1 MTLTLFHP
9 FCYFLPLL
17 LVYRL
22 FVFCCCDCW
31 VCFISQVK
39 QATHV
44 VTGHK
49 VAVKILNKAK
59 IKQLGME
66 EKVQREINILHLCTH
81 PHIIRLYEVIDTPTD
96 IFLVN
101 EYVSGGELFDYIVSK
116 GRLSADEARN
126 FFHQIISGV
135 EYCHFQKIVH
145 RDLKPENLLL
155 DANLN
160 IKIADFGLSN
170 LMRDGDFLRTS
181 CGSPNYAAPEVISG
195 HLYAGPEVDV
205 WSCGVILY
213 ALLCGSLP
221 FDDESIPNL
230 FKKIKSGMYSL
241 PTHLSQLAKNLIPRM
256 LEVDPMKRITIPE
269 IRLHPWFQHKLPP
282 YLRHPPELMEKQERV
297 VDSDVID
304 EVMKLP
310 FHKAYGTLTQNGGN
324 HMLNGGMNIPQHQ
337 FPHGIVTRELV
348 ERAAA
353 LEDSR
358 ESDTPKLLRDLRCAY
373 ELILDHKH
381 TRLRVMEVA
390 RAIKEAASATPPAF
404 SPGGSRGTTP
414 GGSHYGGSR
423 YSSSGGGSY
432 DGRYGSSVNYSN
444 SQSPTALHANSP
456 SNQARL
462 AEEATRALMQPAVG
476 HLQQQSPQNV
486 VGVGSHSVVQMTSS
500 IPGNTGMIAQH
511 QHGRRTRRWYLG
523 IQSKKDPAH
532 VMTEVYKALMAL
544 ECEWLQ
550 LSSYRIKCKWRP
562 NVSHGAHRGANRSS
576 TSFSMMPIAG
586 GETPN
591 AAFKQHSGSMDTESD
606 MEMDVEKDKK
616 RGGFSSKSLM
626 KVVAG
631 DDGHSVPVPNLS
643 TADYSIKIGL
653 TLYKV
658 QQNIYLLDFQKKS
671 GDAFSF
677 MTLCAN
683 IITELKTLSAASKQQ
698 QQAALLLQQQAAAAQ
713 QQAMQ
718 QGGYPPQGM
727 QK

>member
-1 MTLTLFHP
+1 
-9 FCYFLPLL
+9 
-17 LVYRL
+17 
-22 FVFCCCDCW
+22 
-31 VCFISQVK
+31 
-39 QATHV
+39 
-44 VTGHK
+44 
-49 VAVKILNKAK
+49 
-59 IKQLGME
+59 ME

-81 PHIIRLYEVIDTPTD
+81 PHIIRLYEVVDTPTD

-101 EYVSGGELFDYIVSK
+101 EYVSGGELFDFIVSK

-155 DANLN
+155 DANKN
-160 IKIADFGLSN
+160 IKLADFGLSN
-170 LMRDGDFLRTS
+170 LMRDGEFLRTS

-221 FDDESIPNL
+221 FDDESIPSL

-269 IRLHPWFQHKLPP
+269 IRMHPWFQHKLPP
-282 YLRHPPELMEKQERV
+282 YLRHPPELMEKQERI
-297 VDSDVID
+297 VDQEVID
-304 EVMKLP
+304 EVMELP
-310 FHKAYGTLTQNGGN
+310 FHKAYGSHLAAQNN
-324 HMLNGGMNIPQHQ
+324 MMVNGQRHHG
-337 FPHGIVTRELV
+337 FPAGIITRELV
-348 ERAAA
+348 ETAAS

-358 ESDTPKLLRDLRCAY
+358 DSDAPKLLRDLRCAY

-414 GGSHYGGSR
+414 GGHYGNGPR
-423 YSSSGGGSY
+423 YGNSF
-432 DGRYGSSVNYSN
+432 DGRYSANMSYN
-444 SQSPTALHANSP
+444 SQSPTMAM
-456 SNQARL
+456 SNLSQPMQHARL
-462 AEEATRALMQPAVG
+462 AEEATRALMHPGGRSDLSSPGQTQLSQYSPSSQTPPTSLSVGGGAVM
-476 HLQQQSPQNV
+476 
-486 VGVGSHSVVQMTSS
+486 QMTSS

-532 VMTEVYKALMAL
+532 VMTEVYKALTAL
-544 ECEWLQ
+544 GCEWLQ

-562 NVSHGAHRGANRSS
+562 NALQGGVHPSAPFGMPPTAGSENPQVATTAASAPAGTWSKPSPPARGHSDVAMMEVDAES
-576 TSFSMMPIAG
+576 TSGRDSKMNPPQQNPSAG
-586 GETPN
+586 FGD
-591 AAFKQHSGSMDTESD
+591 GSMQVISRTEGQF
-606 MEMDVEKDKK
+606 V
-616 RGGFSSKSLM
+616 R
-626 KVVAG
+626 
-631 DDGHSVPVPNLS
+631 VPNLS

-658 QQNIYLLDFQKKS
+658 QQNIYLLDFQKMT

-683 IITELKTLSAASKQQ
+683 IITELKTLSAASKQAQQ
-698 QQAALLLQQQAAAAQ
+698 QQAMYMAAQQHAQQEAVAAQQAAATG
-713 QQAMQ
+713 QAPS
-718 QGGYPPQGM
+718 GTFTPPRG
-727 QK
+727 

>member
-1 MTLTLFHP
+1 
-9 FCYFLPLL
+9 
-17 LVYRL
+17 
-22 FVFCCCDCW
+22 
-31 VCFISQVK
+31 
-39 QATHV
+39 
-44 VTGHK
+44 
-49 VAVKILNKAK
+49 
-59 IKQLGME
+59 ME

-155 DANLN
+155 DANDN

-297 VDSDVID
+297 VDSQVID

-310 FHKAYGTLTQNGGN
+310 FHKAYGSLANQNGTSN
-324 HMLNGGMNIPQHQ
+324 HSMNGGAMQQYPT
-337 FPHGIVTRELV
+337 VSRELI
-348 ERAAA
+348 EEAAA
-353 LEDSR
+353 LEDNR
-358 ESDTPKLLRDLRCAY
+358 DSDTPKLLRDLRCAY

-404 SPGGSRGTTP
+404 SPGGSRGATP
-414 GGSHYGGSR
+414 GGSHF
-423 YSSSGGGSY
+423 SSSAA
-432 DGRYGSSVNYSN
+432 GRYGAQSSLSYSSN
-444 SQSPTALHANSP
+444 QSYSSSQSPTTLNSP
-456 SNQARL
+456 ANQARL
-462 AEEATRALMQPAVG
+462 AEEATRALTQPGSQGNSGAPASVAQTPPIG
-476 HLQQQSPQNV
+476 A
-486 VGVGSHSVVQMTSS
+486 VGVGSHPVVQMTSS

-544 ECEWLQ
+544 GCQWLQ

-562 NVSHGAHRGANRSS
+562 NGPRESVSH
-576 TSFSMMPIAG
+576 FSGIIPSAG
-586 GETPN
+586 GETPD
-591 AAFKQHSGSMDTESD
+591 AAFRQAGSMDTDEDVS
-606 MEMDVEKDKK
+606 MDGGKEKHASPRKAPD
-616 RGGFSSKSLM
+616 FM

-631 DDGHSVPVPNLS
+631 DDGHQVTVPNLS
-643 TADYSIKIGL
+643 TENYSIKIGL

-658 QQNIYLLDFQKKS
+658 QQNIYLLDFQKKT

-683 IITELKTLSAASKQQ
+683 IITELKTLSAASRQQQLLQQ
-698 QQAALLLQQQAAAAQ
+698 QQAVAAAAQ

-718 QGGYPPQGM
+718 QREGQALSGN
-727 QK
+727 

>member
-1 MTLTLFHP
+1 
-9 FCYFLPLL
+9 
-17 LVYRL
+17 
-22 FVFCCCDCW
+22 
-31 VCFISQVK
+31 
-39 QATHV
+39 V

-81 PHIIRLYEVIDTPTD
+81 PHIIRLYEVLDTPTD

-155 DANLN
+155 DASLN

-297 VDSDVID
+297 IDAEVID

-310 FHKAYGTLTQNGGN
+310 FHKAYGGSLPNGTN
-324 HMLNGGMNIPQHQ
+324 HMMNGVVQHQ
-337 FPHGIVTRELV
+337 VLGVSRELI

-353 LEDSR
+353 LEDNR
-358 ESDTPKLLRDLRCAY
+358 DSDTPKLLRDLRCAY

-404 SPGGSRGTTP
+404 SPGGSRGATP

-423 YSSSGGGSY
+423 YGMSSGGGSAH
-432 DGRYGSSVNYSN
+432 GGAAFYGAGQSFSSGT
-444 SQSPTALHANSP
+444 SQSPTVLHSSSP

-462 AEEATRALMQPAVG
+462 AEEATRVLMQP
-476 HLQQQSPQNV
+476 
-486 VGVGSHSVVQMTSS
+486 GVGLIKSPPAGVGGVGGHPVVQMTSS

-544 ECEWLQ
+544 GCEWLQ

-562 NVSHGAHRGANRSS
+562 NGHQPGFAHVP
-576 TSFSMMPIAG
+576 TAG
-586 GETPN
+586 GHTLD
-591 AAFKQHSGSMDTESD
+591 AAFAGSMETDGD
-606 MEMDVEKDKK
+606 VAMDEGKAK
-616 RGGFSSKSLM
+616 RRAPPVAVNGFM

-631 DDGHSVPVPNLS
+631 EDGHSVPVPNLATS
-643 TADYSIKIGL
+643 DYSIKIGL

-658 QQNIYLLDFQKKS
+658 QQNIYLLDFQKKT
-671 GDAFSF
+671 GDAFCF

-698 QQAALLLQQQAAAAQ
+698 AAIMAQHQAAAAGSSQ
-713 QQAMQ
+713 H
-718 QGGYPPQGM
+718 QGM
-727 QK
+727 AGFPP

>member
-1 MTLTLFHP
+1 M
-9 FCYFLPLL
+9 
-17 LVYRL
+17 
-22 FVFCCCDCW
+22 
-31 VCFISQVK
+31 
-39 QATHV
+39 
-44 VTGHK
+44 TGHK

-282 YLRHPPELMEKQERV
+282 YLRHPPELMEKQERII
-297 VDSDVID
+297 DQEVID

-310 FHKAYGTLTQNGGN
+310 FQKAYGNLHGA
-324 HMLNGGMNIPQHQ
+324 LNGGINLS
-337 FPHGIVTRELV
+337 GLVTRDLV
-348 ERAAA
+348 ETAAS

-358 ESDTPKLLRDLRCAY
+358 DSDAPKLLRDLRCAY

-404 SPGGSRGTTP
+404 SPGGSRGATP
-414 GGSHYGGSR
+414 GGSNHYSGRYAGSG
-423 YSSSGGGSY
+423 SGSY
-432 DGRYGSSVNYSN
+432 DGRHFSGVSYSSR
-444 SQSPTALHANSP
+444 SQSPTAAHSASP
-456 SNQARL
+456 SQQARL
-462 AEEATRALMQPAVG
+462 AEATTRALMQPG
-476 HLQQQSPQNV
+476 GGGGSQSQYGSSGPTTPTP
-486 VGVGSHSVVQMTSS
+486 VGVGGHPVVQMTSS
-500 IPGNTGMIAQH
+500 IPGNTGIIAQH
-511 QHGRRTRRWYLG
+511 EAGRRTRRWYLG

-544 ECEWLQ
+544 GCEWLQ
-550 LSSYRIKCKWRP
+550 LSSYRIKCRWRP
-562 NVSHGAHRGANRSS
+562 NVSKSGGAGMPFAMPSAGGGTPQAAWAQPPARKPSDVAVDMDVDTKDKRAGSLEPSGPMKVIS
-576 TSFSMMPIAG
+576 TS
-586 GETPN
+586 
-591 AAFKQHSGSMDTESD
+591 
-606 MEMDVEKDKK
+606 
-616 RGGFSSKSLM
+616 
-626 KVVAG
+626 
-631 DDGHSVPVPNLS
+631 DGNFVRIPNLS
-643 TADYSIKIGL
+643 TTEYSVKIGL

-658 QQNIYLLDFQKKS
+658 QQNIYLLDFQKMT
-671 GDAFSF
+671 GDALFVHDF
-677 MTLCAN
+677 MRKYHHR
-683 IITELKTLSAASKQQ
+683 TEDS
-698 QQAALLLQQQAAAAQ
+698 
-713 QQAMQ
+713 
-718 QGGYPPQGM
+718 
-727 QK
+727 

>member
-1 MTLTLFHP
+1 L
-9 FCYFLPLL
+9 
-17 LVYRL
+17 
-22 FVFCCCDCW
+22 
-31 VCFISQVK
+31 
-39 QATHV
+39 ATHA

-49 VAVKILNKAK
+49 VAVKILNKNK

-66 EKVQREINILHLCTH
+66 EKVHREINILHLCTH

-256 LEVDPMKRITIPE
+256 LEVDPMKRITIAE

-282 YLRHPPELMEKQERV
+282 YLRHPPELMEKQERI
-297 VDSDVID
+297 VDQEVID

-310 FHKAYGTLTQNGGN
+310 FHKAYGNTKGLANGTLNV
-324 HMLNGGMNIPQHQ
+324 PQHQ
-337 FPHGIVTRELV
+337 FLTNIVTRELV
-348 ERAAA
+348 ETAAA

-358 ESDTPKLLRDLRCAY
+358 DSDAKKLLKDLRCAY

-390 RAIKEAASATPPAF
+390 RAIQEAASATPPAF

-414 GGSHYGGSR
+414 GGHYGTGGSR
-423 YSSSGGGSY
+423 YGGSVGNSY
-432 DGRYGSSVNYSN
+432 DGGRTYSASVSSN
-444 SQSPTALHANSP
+444 SHSPTASQSSP
-456 SNQARL
+456 AQQSRL
-462 AEEATRALMQPAVG
+462 AEEATRALMQPG
-476 HLQQQSPQNV
+476 STTS
-486 VGVGSHSVVQMTSS
+486 SHSSSHTPPGSVSAMSGHGIVQMTSS

-532 VMTEVYKALMAL
+532 VMTEVYKALMSL
-544 ECEWLQ
+544 GCEWLQ

-562 NVSHGAHRGANRSS
+562 NTGGSGSNS
-576 TSFSMMPIAG
+576 TIPLAG
-586 GETPN
+586 GESPQ
-591 AAFKQHSGSMDTESD
+591 AAWISNPSRGLSDASMDVDIDGKERHTSPTFGLNA
-606 MEMDVEKDKK
+606 MQVI
-616 RGGFSSKSLM
+616 
-626 KVVAG
+626 AG
-631 DDGHSVPVPNLS
+631 EDGHSLRVPNLS
-643 TADYSIKIGL
+643 TSEYSIKIGL

-658 QQNIYLLDFQKKS
+658 QQNIYLLDFQKMT

-683 IITELKTLSAASKQQ
+683 IITELKSLSAASKKEALMTQQ
-698 QQAALLLQQQAAAAQ
+698 QNASTSQHIPQAVI
-713 QQAMQ
+713 Q
-718 QGGYPPQGM
+718 QGGRLFPASQPGPAP
-727 QK
+727 

>member
-1 MTLTLFHP
+1 
-9 FCYFLPLL
+9 
-17 LVYRL
+17 
-22 FVFCCCDCW
+22 
-31 VCFISQVK
+31 VK
-39 QATHV
+39 LATHV

-297 VDSDVID
+297 VDSEVID
-304 EVMKLP
+304 EVLKLP
-310 FHKAYGTLTQNGGN
+310 FHKAYGSLNSNGL
-324 HMLNGGMNIPQHQ
+324 LNGAMNTAHQQ
-337 FPHGIVTRELV
+337 FPQDVVSRDLV

-358 ESDTPKLLRDLRCAY
+358 DSDTPKLLRDLRCAY

-414 GGSHYGGSR
+414 GGTQYGSNR
-423 YSSSGGGSY
+423 FSASGGNSY
-432 DGRYGSSVNYSN
+432 DGRYYGSGVSYSSN
-444 SQSPTALHANSP
+444 NSSQSPTAHANSP
-456 SNQARL
+456 AGQARL
-462 AEEATRALMQPAVG
+462 AEEATRALMQPGAGGSQPPPAPAPSSSVG
-476 HLQQQSPQNV
+476 GAAGGQP
-486 VGVGSHSVVQMTSS
+486 VVQMTSS

-544 ECEWLQ
+544 GCEWLQ

-562 NVSHGAHRGANRSS
+562 NAKGSKPGLSS
-576 TSFSMMPIAG
+576 GTTYAMPNG
-586 GETPN
+586 GETPE
-591 AAFKQHSGSMDTESD
+591 AAWNKAQPQVAGGIVKQQGAMESEGSMDIA
-606 MEMDVEKDKK
+606 MDDSTNRRKDFGDNK
-616 RGGFSSKSLM
+616 M

-631 DDGHSVPVPNLS
+631 NDGHFVKVPNLS
-643 TADYSIKIGL
+643 TTDYSIKIGL

-658 QQNIYLLDFQKKS
+658 QQNIYLLDFQKKT

-698 QQAALLLQQQAAAAQ
+698 QALLAQQQAAASAAQ
-713 QQAMQ
+713 QQQQSMQ
-718 QGGYPPQGM
+718 QQGEFSARGGAM
-727 QK
+727 AK

>member
-1 MTLTLFHP
+1 MKL
-9 FCYFLPLL
+9 
-17 LVYRL
+17 
-22 FVFCCCDCW
+22 
-31 VCFISQVK
+31 
-39 QATHV
+39 ATHCI
-44 VTGHK
+44 TGHK

-126 FFHQIISGV
+126 FFHQIVSGV

-155 DANLN
+155 DSNLN

-170 LMRDGDFLRTS
+170 IMRDGDFLRTS
-181 CGSPNYAAPEVISG
+181 CESPNYAAPEVISG

-241 PTHLSQLAKNLIPRM
+241 PSHLSQLARNLIPRM

-297 VDSDVID
+297 VESQVID
-304 EVMKLP
+304 EVLKLL
-310 FHKAYGTLTQNGGN
+310 FDRAYSHLNSAFVGGADPNGV
-324 HMLNGGMNIPQHQ
+324 GGHPLI
-337 FPHGIVTRELV
+337 TRELV
-348 ERAAA
+348 EAAAA

-358 ESDTPKLLRDLRCAY
+358 ENDAPKLIRDLRVAY

-390 RAIKEAASATPPAF
+390 RAIQEAASATPPAF
-404 SPGGSRGTTP
+404 SPGASRGATP
-414 GGSHYGGSR
+414 GGRGGSG
-423 YSSSGGGSY
+423 YGSHHQMGSY
-432 DGRYGSSVNYSN
+432 GQNSS
-444 SQSPTALHANSP
+444 HSP
-456 SNQARL
+456 STGASGHALDSQTRF
-462 AEEATRALMQPAVG
+462 AEEAAKALMQPAG
-476 HLQQQSPQNV
+476 SSRLAGGNQNPTHS
-486 VGVGSHSVVQMTSS
+486 GAHHPPHTPPPHMPGSGTNGSGSSTPIVQMQSS
-500 IPGNTGMIAQH
+500 IPSNVGMIAQH
-511 QHGRRTRRWYLG
+511 QHGRRNRRWYLG

-544 ECEWLQ
+544 GCEWLQ
-550 LSSYRIKCKWRP
+550 LSSYRIKCRWRP
-562 NVSHGAHRGANRSS
+562 NIPRGTAVPLVPNQNNPTAAADGSENTWNRVRATEMNHGMEMS
-576 TSFSMMPIAG
+576 ID
-586 GETPN
+586 GEEN
-591 AAFKQHSGSMDTESD
+591 GEDKSKDEDCRMQVISGS
-606 MEMDVEKDKK
+606 
-616 RGGFSSKSLM
+616 
-626 KVVAG
+626 
-631 DDGHSVPVPNLS
+631 DGHYVSVPNLC
-643 TADYSIKIGL
+643 TPDYCIKIGL

-658 QQNIYLLDFQKKS
+658 QQSIYLLDFQVS
-671 GDAFSF
+671 
-677 MTLCAN
+677 
-683 IITELKTLSAASKQQ
+683 
-698 QQAALLLQQQAAAAQ
+698 
-713 QQAMQ
+713 
-718 QGGYPPQGM
+718 
-727 QK
+727 

>member
-1 MTLTLFHP
+1 VLTLLHSP
-9 FCYFLPLL
+9 YF
-17 LVYRL
+17 V
-22 FVFCCCDCW
+22 
-31 VCFISQVK
+31 QVK
-39 QATHV
+39 LATHA

-66 EKVQREINILHLCTH
+66 EKVHREINILHLCTH
-81 PHIIRLYEVIDTPTD
+81 PHIIRLYEVVDTPTD

-116 GRLSADEARN
+116 GRLSADEARS

-230 FKKIKSGMYSL
+230 FKKIKSGMYAL

-282 YLRHPPELMEKQERV
+282 YLRHPPELIEKQERI
-297 VDSDVID
+297 VDQEVID

-310 FHKAYGTLTQNGGN
+310 FHKAYGGLVQNGMMNGN
-324 HMLNGGMNIPQHQ
+324 GNMAIPQQ
-337 FPHGIVTRELV
+337 QVFPNGIITRELV

-358 ESDTPKLLRDLRCAY
+358 DDDASKLLKDLRCAY

-381 TRLRVMEVA
+381 TRLRIMEVA

-414 GGSHYGGSR
+414 GGHYSNR
-423 YSSSGGGSY
+423 YSAGNSY
-432 DGRYGSSVNYSN
+432 DGRTHSSNMSYNST
-444 SQSPTALHANSP
+444 SQSPTAAHQSP
-456 SNQARL
+456 SSQQARL
-462 AEEATRALMQPAVG
+462 AEETTRALMQPGGASKGQYPLSSLSGQTPPTSIQVG
-476 HLQQQSPQNV
+476 IGGLQP
-486 VGVGSHSVVQMTSS
+486 VVQMTSS

-544 ECEWLQ
+544 GCEWLQ

-562 NVSHGAHRGANRSS
+562 NLPKNHPGGSIPGFAIPS
-576 TSFSMMPIAG
+576 AG
-586 GETPN
+586 GETPQAAWAQTPN
-591 AAFKQHSGSMDTESD
+591 ARGDSSMEIDADS
-606 MEMDVEKDKK
+606 KDKK
-616 RGGFSSKSLM
+616 APSSCTM
-626 KVVAG
+626 KVIAG
-631 DDGHSVPVPNLS
+631 EDGHLLRVPILS
-643 TADYSIKIGL
+643 TPDYSIKIGL

-658 QQNIYLLDFQKKS
+658 QQNIYLLDFQKMT

-683 IITELKTLSAASKQQ
+683 IITELKTLSAASKQ
-698 QQAALLLQQQAAAAQ
+698 AQ
-713 QQAMQ
+713 QQALLVQQHASATSQQQVMQ
-718 QGGYPPQGM
+718 PGGRFTPGMPGPP
-727 QK
+727 K

>member
-1 MTLTLFHP
+1 M
-9 FCYFLPLL
+9 
-17 LVYRL
+17 
-22 FVFCCCDCW
+22 
-31 VCFISQVK
+31 
-39 QATHV
+39 
-44 VTGHK
+44 
-49 VAVKILNKAK
+49 KILNKAK

-126 FFHQIISGV
+126 FFHQIVSGV

-155 DANLN
+155 DSNLN

-170 LMRDGDFLRTS
+170 IMRDGDFLRTS

-241 PTHLSQLAKNLIPRM
+241 PSHLSQLARNLIPRM

-297 VDSDVID
+297 VDSQVID
-304 EVMKLP
+304 EVLKLP
-310 FHKAYGTLTQNGGN
+310 FDRAYSHLNNAFVGGADPNGG
-324 HMLNGGMNIPQHQ
+324 GGHPFI
-337 FPHGIVTRELV
+337 TRELV
-348 ERAAA
+348 EAAAA

-358 ESDTPKLLRDLRCAY
+358 ENDAPKLIRDLRVAY

-390 RAIKEAASATPPAF
+390 RAIQEAASATPPAF
-404 SPGGSRGTTP
+404 SPGASRGATP
-414 GGSHYGGSR
+414 GGRGGSG
-423 YSSSGGGSY
+423 YGSHHQMGSY
-432 DGRYGSSVNYSN
+432 GQNSS
-444 SQSPTALHANSP
+444 HSP
-456 SNQARL
+456 STGASGHALDSQTRF
-462 AEEATRALMQPAVG
+462 AEEAAKALMQPAGSSRMAGG
-476 HLQQQSPQNV
+476 HQNPTHS
-486 VGVGSHSVVQMTSS
+486 GAQHPPHTPPPHMPGSGTNGSGSSTPIVQMQSS
-500 IPGNTGMIAQH
+500 IPGNVGMIAQH
-511 QHGRRTRRWYLG
+511 QHGRRNRRWYLG

-544 ECEWLQ
+544 GCEWLQ
-550 LSSYRIKCKWRP
+550 LSSYRIKCRWRP
-562 NVSHGAHRGANRSS
+562 NIPRGTAAPVVPNQNNPTAAADGSENTWNRVRATEINHGMEMSIDGEENGEDKSRGEDCR
-576 TSFSMMPIAG
+576 MQVI
-586 GETPN
+586 
-591 AAFKQHSGSMDTESD
+591 SGS
-606 MEMDVEKDKK
+606 
-616 RGGFSSKSLM
+616 
-626 KVVAG
+626 
-631 DDGHSVPVPNLS
+631 DGHYVSVPNLC
-643 TADYSIKIGL
+643 TPDYCIKIGL

-658 QQNIYLLDFQKKS
+658 QQSIYLLDFQVS
-671 GDAFSF
+671 
-677 MTLCAN
+677 
-683 IITELKTLSAASKQQ
+683 
-698 QQAALLLQQQAAAAQ
+698 
-713 QQAMQ
+713 
-718 QGGYPPQGM
+718 
-727 QK
+727 

>member
-1 MTLTLFHP
+1 
-9 FCYFLPLL
+9 
-17 LVYRL
+17 
-22 FVFCCCDCW
+22 
-31 VCFISQVK
+31 
-39 QATHV
+39 
-44 VTGHK
+44 
-49 VAVKILNKAK
+49 
-59 IKQLGME
+59 ME

-81 PHIIRLYEVIDTPTD
+81 PHIIRLYEVVDTPTD

-116 GRLSADEARN
+116 GRLSPDEARN

-155 DANLN
+155 DANKN
-160 IKIADFGLSN
+160 IKLADFGLSN
-170 LMRDGDFLRTS
+170 LMRDGEFLRTS

-256 LEVDPMKRITIPE
+256 LEVDPMKRITIAE
-269 IRLHPWFQHKLPP
+269 IRMHPWFQHKLPP
-282 YLRHPPELMEKQERV
+282 YLRHPPELMEKQVRV
-297 VDSDVID
+297 VDQGVVDL
-304 EVMKLP
+304 VMELP
-310 FHKAYGTLTQNGGN
+310 FHKAYGNAILNQKGAALGNGA
-324 HMLNGGMNIPQHQ
+324 QHPAAI
-337 FPHGIVTRELV
+337 FPTGIITRELV
-348 ERAAA
+348 EKAAS

-358 ESDTPKLLRDLRCAY
+358 DSDAPKLLKDLRCAY
-373 ELILDHKH
+373 ELILDDKH

-390 RAIKEAASATPPAF
+390 LAIKEAASATPPAF

-414 GGSHYGGSR
+414 GGHFGPL
-423 YSSSGGGSY
+423 SSSSSRPNPASHSIDG
-432 DGRYGSSVNYSN
+432 GRYTSSNVSYNSYSH
-444 SQSPTALHANSP
+444 SPTTNLSSSAQQS
-456 SNQARL
+456 RL
-462 AEEATRALMQPAVG
+462 AEEATRALMHPGSSSGGSMSGNQYG
-476 HLQQQSPQNV
+476 QQYGQSPPIALS
-486 VGVGSHSVVQMTSS
+486 VGTSHHQVLQMTSS

-532 VMTEVYKALMAL
+532 VMTEVYKALTAL
-544 ECEWLQ
+544 GCEWLQ

-562 NVSHGAHRGANRSS
+562 NAARCAHLATTVLGD
-576 TSFSMMPIAG
+576 TPIAPSG
-586 GETPN
+586 ATVIEGN
-591 AAFKQHSGSMDTESD
+591 AAIPWGQPPPSQRPPIGLHDSAI
-606 MEMDVEKDKK
+606 EMDVETSGDVKESSHPA
-616 RGGFSSKSLM
+616 RAVGGI
-626 KVVAG
+626 V
-631 DDGHSVPVPNLS
+631 DGKCMQVISNNEGEFARVPNLS
-643 TADYSIKIGL
+643 TAEYSIKIGL

-658 QQNIYLLDFQKKS
+658 QQNIYLLDFQKMT

-698 QQAALLLQQQAAAAQ
+698 QLAMQTYTIQQQ
-713 QQAMQ
+713 
-718 QGGYPPQGM
+718 QGLGGAPAGGPLPPPAP
-727 QK
+727 